1 MDPILTE
8 LARIARTRAF
18 AALRVVLCA
27 VLLLAVQGSV
37 LQAQGASIPTRM
49 DIDRQAETATLPAAQ
64 GMSLRLRLALPD
76 GGGDGPGK
84 TATLVAAVLWR
95 APETSLDADL
105 PQASSRAEGVS
116 PVLRPGRGPPAA
128 A

>member
-37 LQAQGASIPTRM
+37 LQAQGSSIPTRM

-76 GGGDGPGK
+76 GGRR
-84 TATLVAAVLWR
+84 R
-95 APETSLDADL
+95 A
-105 PQASSRAEGVS
+105 G
-116 PVLRPGRGPPAA
+116 
-128 A
+128 